1 MKRIRQMLLLSACLL
16 LGLLLGGL
24 LPARPGG
31 WVGRITVADRRPA
44 IVAGYM
50 PASAHLTLF
59 DDEDMVYV
67 PLIIK
72 RSVR

>member
-24 LPARPGG
+24 LPARPSG
-31 WVGRITVADRRPA
+31 WLGRMAAADRQPA
-44 IVAGYM
+44 AVAGYL
-50 PASAHLTLF
+50 PSSAHLTLF
-59 DDEDMVYV
+59 DDEDLVFV